1 MKKLLCALHIFLFS
15 IFLGQEN
22 DSVFIY
28 FENNP
33 YEEIHS
39 DKYTQEKLF
48 EYIHLGMFGKRS
60 TDNFYYNI
68 YFGAPNRKA
77 NGEYLHPIIVKD
89 RSYLECISK
98 KWIDKDWVAEL
109 SVDEFIDYFDKLKG
123 KEIYIIS
130 QYYLDKY
137 PDKVLVFKSVTSGVN
152 IPIY

>member
-1 MKKLLCALHIFLFS
+1 MRIYIFLIFFTLS
-15 IFLGQEN
+15 ISCLGQEN

-39 DKYTQEKLF
+39 DKYTQEKLL

-60 TDNFYYNI
+60 SDNFYYNI
-68 YFGAPNRKA
+68 YFGAPNRKV
-77 NGEYLHPIIVKD
+77 NGEYLNPIIVKD
-89 RSYLECISK
+89 RSYLECVSK
-98 KWIDKDWVAEL
+98 NWIDKDWVAEL

-137 PDKVLVFKSVTSGVN
+137 PDKVLVFKSFTSGVN

>member
-39 DKYTQEKLF
+39 YKYTQEKLL

-60 TDNFYYNI
+60 NDNFYYDI
-68 YFGAPNRKA
+68 YFGAPNRKV
-77 NGEYLHPIIVKD
+77 NGEYLNPIIVKD
-89 RSYLECISK
+89 RSYLECVYK